1 MGRNKTLLTL
11 WIIYC
16 GTLGAIAFWP
26 SPIDRD
32 YSGILNRLIT
42 ALNHQFGLNIL
53 TYSGIEFVANILL
66 FIPLGVLIWASSI
79 NVNSVL
85 LLAVSFAGILSIEFF
100 QKVLLEER
108 YASALDL
115 LANSCGVLIGF
126 WITTRFHKFT
136 EKTQPRG

>member
-1 MGRNKTLLTL
+1 MGRNKTLLAL
-11 WIIYC
+11 WLIYC
-16 GTLGAIAFWP
+16 VTLGAIAFWP
-26 SPIDRD
+26 TPIDRD
-32 YSGILNRLIT
+32 YSGMLNKLIT
-42 ALNHQFGLNIL
+42 AVNYQIGMNVF
-53 TYSGIEFVANILL
+53 TYAGIEFVANILL

-79 NVNSVL
+79 NVNSIL

-126 WITTRFHKFT
+126 WITLRFHKFT
-136 EKTQPRG
+136 EKSQPWD